1 MRPVIKPWGYEEI
14 WAENEKYLGKMLS
27 INDGH
32 KLSRQYHRV
41 KDETIRVQH
50 GILTLELGMPEDED
64 FKSMKLPVGA
74 SYRIKPGTV
83 HRFCAENGRVILLEA
98 STGEVHDVVRLE
110 DDYDR

>member
-1 MRPVIKPWGYEEI
+1 MRNVIKPWGYEEI
-14 WAENEKYLGKMLS
+14 WAETEKYVGKILS

-50 GILTLELGMPEDED
+50 GVLTLELGKPEDKN
-64 FKSMKLPVGA
+64 FKSVNLPVGA
-74 SYRIKPGTV
+74 SYRIQPGTV
-83 HRFCAENGRVILLEA
+83 HRFCANNGRVILLEA
-98 STGEVHDVVRLE
+98 STGEIQDVVRLE